1 MGKFELVLLMC
12 SMVAQECAEPKTHI
26 HLYQSHSDCAVAG
39 YIRSLKEIQS
49 LQKTDVDD
57 LQTMAA
63 FATLLTSSDYSNINY
78 HIVTGTYGF
87 QEGLYVPPNKLLEL
101 AFKNHWTD
109 AHNNPTSAVTEVIS
123 RLKPAIELG
132 GSIWI
137 AAAAEL
143 VQRCCLCSSINHQ
156 RDKSFS

>member
-1 MGKFELVLLMC
+1 MKRKFSLIITLVFYIFSIL
-12 SMVAQECAEPKTHI
+12 KTHQVCAQADRFDLNKDFLLV
-26 HLYQSHSDCAVAG
+26 HFDC
-39 YIRSLKEIQS
+39 
-49 LQKTDVDD
+49 KTDVDD

-63 FATLLTSSDYSNINY
+63 FATLLSSSDYSNIKY
-78 HIVTGTYGF
+78 HLVTGTYGF

-137 AAAAEL
+137 
-143 VQRCCLCSSINHQ
+143 
-156 RDKSFS
+156 